1 MNSDYKNSNYKHTD
15 LTEKIISA
23 FYKVYN
29 TLGFGFLEKVYGNAL
44 MHQLVMD
51 GLRVEKEKQIKVYY
65 EEKMVGE
72 YYADI
77 MVEGKVIIEIKAAEA
92 LIEEHELQLINYLK
106 ATDME
111 VGLLLNFGKKPE
123 IRRKVFSNGNKK
135 IKPL

>member
-15 LTEKIISA
+15 LTEKIIRA

-29 TLGFGFLEKVYGNAL
+29 TLGFGFLEKVYANAL
-44 MHQLVMD
+44 MHQLIMD
-51 GLRVEKEKQIKVYY
+51 GLPVEKEKQIKVYY

-77 MVEGKVIIEIKAAEA
+77 MVDGKVIIEIKAAEG

-111 VGLLLNFGKKPE
+111 VGLLLNFGKKPG
-123 IRRKVFSNGNKK
+123 IRRKVFSNENKK
-135 IKPL
+135 IKPM